1 MYLIGQGD
9 DIDILSIN
17 FYGSLRA
24 VIVLFIFIY
33 PVPSTFQAIKYD
45 SYPCAHEYMNA
56 RIING

>member
-24 VIVLFIFIY
+24 VIKSYSYLYIQY
-33 PVPSTFQAIKYD
+33 QAHSRQSNMIHICVRM
-45 SYPCAHEYMNA
+45 SIWMRA
-56 RIING
+56 